1 MLSRHTLIE
10 KLKMKKPTN
19 MTRKRTIKV
28 KEIVDDVRS
37 GVSAEEM
44 IRKYNLSPNLM
55 RNILVRIVVAKKLD
69 ETEVQ
74 NLYCGIDESLA
85 VRDRRKDL
93 RYYVYVPLP
102 IYDVEN
108 LMEEGQV
115 VDISEGGLRINGIQ
129 ASQGEK
135 REFVVQPDYFGNAF
149 PFCFE
154 ATCRW
159 SSQNESG
166 EWVAGFEIST
176 ISDGGLEQL
185 RQIVRML
192 ALPEGL
198 KN

>member
-1 MLSRHTLIE
+1 MRYELIE
-10 KLKMKKPTN
+10 KSELKQRTT

-28 KEIVDDVRS
+28 KDIVGDVRS
-37 GVSAEEM
+37 GVTAEEM
-44 IRKYNLSPNLM
+44 ISKYNLSLNML
-55 RNILVRIVVAKKLD
+55 RNILARLVVANKLD
-69 ETEVQ
+69 ETDMQ
-74 NLYCGIDESLA
+74 DLFSGIDERLA
-85 VRDRRKDL
+85 VKERRKNL

-115 VDISEGGLRINGIQ
+115 VDISEGGLRISGIE

-159 SSQNESG
+159 SSQDESG
-166 EWVAGFEIST
+166 EWVAGFDIST
-176 ISDGGLEQL
+176 ISDGGLEQI
-185 RQIVRML
+185 RKIVRML

-198 KN
+198 QN

>member
-1 MLSRHTLIE
+1 
-10 KLKMKKPTN
+10 MKKPTN
-19 MTRKRTIKV
+19 ATGKRTIKV
-28 KEIVDDVRS
+28 KEIVHDVRS
-37 GVSAEEM
+37 GASVEEM
-44 IRKYNLSPNLM
+44 ISKYNLSPNTL
-55 RNILVRIVVAKKLD
+55 RNILVRIVVAKKLE

-85 VRDRRKDL
+85 VKERRKNL

-115 VDISEGGLRINGIQ
+115 VDISEGGCRISGIQ

-159 SSQNESG
+159 SSQDESG

-185 RQIVRML
+185 RKIVRML

-198 KN
+198 QN